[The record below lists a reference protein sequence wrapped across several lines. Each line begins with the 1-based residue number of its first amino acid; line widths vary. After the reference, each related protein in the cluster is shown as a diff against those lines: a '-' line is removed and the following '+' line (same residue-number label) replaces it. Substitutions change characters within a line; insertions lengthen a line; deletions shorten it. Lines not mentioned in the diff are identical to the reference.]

1 MCKYTHFKNMY
12 VMSNI
17 VFHSNDNQNKLKKLK
32 VPLPVMLTKEI
43 YVTFF
48 YISLKVRFQ
57 LPSINMLYTELYK
70 NMWFV
75 CQTENGCYSQYG
87 SSTER

>member
-1 MCKYTHFKNMY
+1 
-12 VMSNI
+12 MSNI
-17 VFHSNDNQNKLKKLK
+17 VFHSNNNQNKLKKLK
-32 VPLPVMLTKEI
+32 IPLKKGI

-48 YISLKVRFQ
+48 YISLKVHFQ
-57 LPSINMLYTELYK
+57 LLSINMLYKELYK